1 MPDNNFDFGFTF
13 EDSEI
18 VTSREHVQSPVDLE
32 IQETLLKKIASLE
45 TKIGGADVHGLVEE
59 HKELLTAEVRGKLK
73 EVETM
78 ILPLLYNLQKN
89 PTKEYIHWPN
99 RTDII
104 QKQIDK
110 ILEVTRYYG

>member
-1 MPDNNFDFGFTF
+1 MANNNFDFGFTF
-13 EDSEI
+13 EDTESVAHQPSTTDTEFQDALLQKI
-18 VTSREHVQSPVDLE
+18 SSLE
-32 IQETLLKKIASLE
+32 KKISNS
-45 TKIGGADVHGLVEE
+45 DVQLLVEE
-59 HKELLTAEVRGKLK
+59 HKQLLTAEMKGKLHDI
-73 EVETM
+73 ESM

-89 PTKEYIHWPN
+89 PDKEYIHWPN

>member
-1 MPDNNFDFGFTF
+1 MANNNFDFGFTF
-13 EDSEI
+13 EDTES
-18 VTSREHVQSPVDLE
+18 VVSPPSTSDTEFQDALMQKISSLE
-32 IQETLLKKIASLE
+32 KKISNS
-45 TKIGGADVHGLVEE
+45 DVQLLVEE
-59 HKELLTAEVRGKLK
+59 HKQLLTAEMKGKMHDI
-73 EVETM
+73 ENM

-89 PTKEYIHWPN
+89 PEKEYIHWPN

>member
-1 MPDNNFDFGFTF
+1 
-13 EDSEI
+13 
-18 VTSREHVQSPVDLE
+18 
-32 IQETLLKKIASLE
+32 
-45 TKIGGADVHGLVEE
+45 
-59 HKELLTAEVRGKLK
+59 VRGKLK

>member
-1 MPDNNFDFGFTF
+1 MASNDFDFGFTF
-13 EDSEI
+13 ENNEAPAP
-18 VTSREHVQSPVDLE
+18 VTAPPAVDTE
-32 IQETLLKKIASLE
+32 FQDALLKKITSLE
-45 TKIGGADVHGLVEE
+45 AKVGSNTDVHLLVEE

-73 EVETM
+73 EVENM